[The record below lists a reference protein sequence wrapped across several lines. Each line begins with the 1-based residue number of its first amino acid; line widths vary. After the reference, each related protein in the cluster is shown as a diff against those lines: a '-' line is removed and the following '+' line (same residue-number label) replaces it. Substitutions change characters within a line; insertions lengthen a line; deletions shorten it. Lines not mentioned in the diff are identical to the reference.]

1 MDFSFKHEYKDSG
14 DWSDADKYVVTLQE
28 KADRRDNT
36 KDLDLPE
43 KAEMTQ
49 AISLDSIIKKKP
61 QIDKP
66 RLDPKLL
73 P

>member
-1 MDFSFKHEYKDSG
+1 M
-14 DWSDADKYVVTLQE
+14 QE

-66 RLDPKLL
+66 RLEPKLIPRLDPKLL